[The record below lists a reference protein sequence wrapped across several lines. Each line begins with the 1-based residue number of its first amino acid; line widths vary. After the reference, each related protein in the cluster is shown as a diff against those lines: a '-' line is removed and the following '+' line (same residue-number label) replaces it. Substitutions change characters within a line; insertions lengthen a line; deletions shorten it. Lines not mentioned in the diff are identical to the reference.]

1 MTGWLLPLVASAFW
15 AGVLSW
21 PVVHRALGSA
31 GALVMGLGLLATA
44 VATASTERP
53 RPGVLEA
60 AGLAGGRRDRV
71 AAAVAPE
78 PGPVPRA
85 PPGVALLAAALSF
98 VALGAGW
105 AGLHEERIRGSPLNR
120 LGPAWVVVEG
130 SLDTDPSPGRFG
142 WSAELR
148 ASAVQR
154 NLPEAPGE
162 PHRAIHERLWLEG
175 SGSLPRARR
184 GDRLEVTGR
193 LLVQDDGDFAT
204 FLLHR
209 GISVILEADR
219 ARRVGPSANLL
230 VRAAQAARA
239 SLLGEVRALFGAR
252 EAGLLMGLALGDTLG
267 LDPGDEEHFRA
278 TGLGHLLAVSG
289 ENVAMV
295 LAPILGLAL
304 LLRLSAVGRFL
315 LGGGAVLFFVVLTG
329 AEPSV
334 LRAGVMAGLALAGAL
349 LGRPRSTGSIL
360 AGAVLVLLVVDPFLV
375 YSLGFQL
382 SVAATAGIVALA
394 GPLAARL
401 RFLPRPL
408 AIATATTL
416 AAQAAVSPILLD
428 QFHQVPWVTIV
439 ANVLAFPA
447 VAPALLLGL
456 AAAGVGLLFGPVG
469 ALLALVAAVP
479 IRYLE
484 VLADQMASA
493 PLPSVTSK
501 GDLPVLLGGM
511 AAVAALAWWLR
522 SGRRLPRSALVGG
535 ILVLTL
541 FVWSTALRAGPPSGL
556 VVHFFDVGQGDA
568 ALVRSPGGATLL
580 IDGGPDPE
588 LTATKLAAL
597 GIKRL
602 DAVVATHPH
611 LDHFVGLPAVLARY
625 PVGVVLDSG
634 CRVPETRSAPYRE
647 FLRAVEREGVPEKHP
662 REGDTWTV
670 GDLTLRFLSPDRCWH
685 GTNSDPNNDSLV
697 ILLTY
702 REDSV
707 LFANEP
713 EMDAQKAMLENHEPL
728 TAQVLNVPHHG
739 ADTSWLPFLQAVH
752 EEVAVISVGQPNS
765 YGHPTPHLL
774 HELRTTGPAILRTD
788 RCGDVTVAF
797 SSAGLAVDT
806 ERCPG
811 LLLQSSG

>member
-1 MTGWLLPLVASAFW
+1 VS
-15 AGVLSW
+15 
-21 PVVHRALGSA
+21 
-31 GALVMGLGLLATA
+31 
-44 VATASTERP
+44 
-53 RPGVLEA
+53 
-60 AGLAGGRRDRV
+60 
-71 AAAVAPE
+71 
-78 PGPVPRA
+78 
-85 PPGVALLAAALSF
+85 
-98 VALGAGW
+98 
-105 AGLHEERIRGSPLNR
+105 
-120 LGPAWVVVEG
+120 
-130 SLDTDPSPGRFG
+130 
-142 WSAELR
+142 
-148 ASAVQR
+148 
-154 NLPEAPGE
+154 
-162 PHRAIHERLWLEG
+162 
-175 SGSLPRARR
+175 
-184 GDRLEVTGR
+184 GR
-193 LLVQDDGDFAT
+193 LLVQEDGDFAT

-219 ARRVGPSANLL
+219 ARRIGPSANPL

-252 EAGLLMGLALGDTLG
+252 EAGLLMGLALGDTSG

-329 AEPSV
+329 DEPSV

-428 QFHQVPWVTIV
+428 QFHQVPWVTIA
-439 ANVLAFPA
+439 ANVMAFPA

-456 AAAGVGLLFGPVG
+456 AAAGVGLLFAPAG
-469 ALLALVAAVP
+469 ALLALLATVP

-493 PLPSVTSK
+493 PLPSVTS
-501 GDLPVLLGGM
+501 GGGLPVLLGGM

-522 SGRRLPRSALVGG
+522 SGRRLPRSFLVAG
-535 ILVLTL
+535 IFVLPL
-541 FVWSTALRAGPPSGL
+541 FVWATALRAGPPSGL

-670 GDLTLRFLSPDRCWH
+670 GDLTLKFLSPDRCWH

-713 EMDAQKAMLENHEPL
+713 EADAQKAMLANDEPL
-728 TAQVLNVPHHG
+728 TAQVMNVPHHG

-797 SSAGLAVDT
+797 SPAGLAVDT
-806 ERCPG
+806 ERCPD
-811 LLLQSSG
+811 LLLQSAG